1 VKSAL
6 HLNLHREFFDA
17 IAAGTERVEYRKR
30 TPYWRKRLEGRK
42 YDVIKFRNGYAT
54 NAPEM
59 IVQFRGVRK
68 RHRKYEIL
76 LGRVLQ
82 TKRWKPPKA
91 SKSQIARARAYISSM
106 DWEFSRSMPQ
116 WPHWY
121 VLKEDGSV
129 REFDFV
135 ARLVKRLGYPDAW
148 GARTD
153 YYLVIGKFKYWAIDN
168 VLNRATPIS
177 NAEMR
182 KRGLRYAAHHGK
194 KSDLTED

>member
-1 VKSAL
+1 L
-6 HLNLHREFFDA
+6 
-17 IAAGTERVEYRKR
+17 
-30 TPYWRKRLEGRK
+30 LELAS
-42 YDVIKFRNGYAT
+42 F
-54 NAPEM
+54 
-59 IVQFRGVRK
+59 
-68 RHRKYEIL
+68 
-76 LGRVLQ
+76 
-82 TKRWKPPKA
+82 
-91 SKSQIARARAYISSM
+91 SKSKSESAFSPVKKTAKKLAKPTKEQIARTRKYINSM

-135 ARLVKRLGYPDAW
+135 ARLIKRFGYPDAW

-194 KSDLTED
+194 KIGPYGRLISIKKKRARR